1 MIEKDINNFKIN
13 HDELKRCNLIL
24 DDNWTDRSAEQF
36 KTTYLRPIEAAG
48 TTFVGESLVH
58 AQELRRSMEEL
69 EELELRFRQLSNEL
83 SDICSHPSWD
93 GCGIG
98 VVEGHDELNSQ
109 LSGQE
114 FFVVPKD
121 KMRYIN
127 ERDVMTRLAML
138 QITTQDE
145 FCNPRFYSSV

>member
-13 HDELKRCNLIL
+13 HDELKRCNMIL

-36 KTTYLRPIEAAG
+36 KTTYLGPIETAG
-48 TTFVGESLVH
+48 TAFVGESLVH

-69 EELELRFRQLSNEL
+69 EELELRFKQLSNEL
-83 SDICSHPSWD
+83 SDICSHPSWE

-121 KMRYIN
+121 KMLYIN
-127 ERDVMTRLAML
+127 ERDVMARLAML
-138 QITTQDE
+138 QITTLDE
-145 FCNPRFYSSV
+145 FSDPRFYSSV

>member
-36 KTTYLRPIEAAG
+36 KTTYIGPIEAAG
-48 TTFVGESLVH
+48 TAFVGESFVH
-58 AQELRRSMEEL
+58 AQELKRSMEEL
-69 EELELRFRQLSNEL
+69 EELELRFKQLSNEL

-127 ERDVMTRLAML
+127 ERDVMARLAML
-138 QITTQDE
+138 QITTLDE
-145 FCNPRFYSSV
+145 FSDPRFYSSV

>member
-13 HDELKRCNLIL
+13 HDELKRCHLIL

-36 KTTYLRPIEAAG
+36 KTTYLGPIEAAG
-48 TTFVGESLVH
+48 TAFVSESLVH

-69 EELELRFRQLSNEL
+69 EELELRFKELSNEL

-98 VVEGHDELNSQ
+98 IVDGHDKLY
-109 LSGQE
+109 SGQE

-127 ERDVMTRLAML
+127 ERDVMARLAML
-138 QITTQDE
+138 QITTLDE
-145 FCNPRFYSSV
+145 FSDPRFYSSV

>member
-24 DDNWTDRSAEQF
+24 DDNWTDSSAEQF
-36 KTTYLRPIEAAG
+36 KNTYLGPIEAAG
-48 TTFVGESLVH
+48 TAFVSESLVH

-69 EELELRFRQLSNEL
+69 EELELRFKELSNEL

-98 VVEGHDELNSQ
+98 VVDGHDKLY
-109 LSGQE
+109 SGQE

-127 ERDVMTRLAML
+127 ERDVMARLAML
-138 QITTQDE
+138 QITTLDE
-145 FCNPRFYSSV
+145 FSDPRFYSSV